1 MDLTRLGVAW
11 AATANLPS
19 PKTFAIGSLTARAD
33 SPQSAPNL
41 GLSLIETLA
50 YIGDVLSAA
59 QEQVADESFLE
70 TSREDDEDVVRIR
83 LLNELRPAAF
93 GVVGDERAFVVVV
106 GSEAGDSTVRFG
118 DDERGE
124 RPEEGLKDVI
134 ASYRHGGGRAGCVEL
149 RGLHLG
155 RRYAVIAASQAGTR
169 SLSCSI
175 HR

>member
-11 AATANLPS
+11 ATTANIPS
-19 PKTFAIGSLTARAD
+19 PEAFAIGSLTARTA
-33 SPQSAPNL
+33 SPQSAPDL

-50 YIGDVLSAA
+50 YIADVLSAA
-59 QEQVADESFLE
+59 QEQVADETFLE
-70 TSREDDEDVVRIR
+70 TSCEVDEDVVRVR
-83 LLNELRPAAF
+83 LLNDLLPAALA
-93 GVVGDERAFVVVV
+93 VVSDERAFVVVI

-124 RPEEGLKDVI
+124 RPPEGLEDVI
-134 ASYRHGGGRAGCVEL
+134 ASYRHGGGRVGCVEL

-155 RRYAVIAASQAGTR
+155 RRFAAIAINHGATR
-169 SLSCSI
+169 SLSYSI